1 MKKILSV
8 SLVVLLCFGLC
19 ACNNLTSENNQV
31 AQETVDPIQERKDML
46 DEAFIQC
53 CDADINFATLSSD
66 CSALTID
73 TNPEDNEY
81 YSSYEDEATAAIVA
95 TNSFLNLPAS
105 VTEKMSSTR
114 ALDGMQ
120 SQNCGDFTVSWTYHP
135 DNGLRVIYEVNFS

>member
-8 SLVVLLCFGLC
+8 LLVVLLCFGLC
-19 ACNNLTSENNQV
+19 ACNNSTSKNNQV
-31 AQETVDPIQERKDML
+31 VQETVDPIQERKDML
-46 DEAFIQC
+46 DEAFIKC

-66 CSALTID
+66 YSALTID
-73 TNPEDNEY
+73 TNPKDTG
-81 YSSYEDEATAAIVA
+81 YSYYEDEATAAIVA

>member
-1 MKKILSV
+1 MKKFLSV
-8 SLVVLLCFGLC
+8 MLVVLLCFGVC
-19 ACNNLTSENNQV
+19 ACNNTSQIEGASQGE
-31 AQETVDPIQERKDML
+31 ADPIQERKNML
-46 DEAFIQC
+46 DEAFIKC
-53 CDADINFATLSSD
+53 CDADINFATLTSD

-73 TNPEDNEY
+73 TNPDDNEY
-81 YSSYEDEATAAIVA
+81 YSRYEDEATAAIVA

>member
-8 SLVVLLCFGLC
+8 LLVVLLCFGLC
-19 ACNNLTSENNQV
+19 ACNNSTSNNNQV

-46 DEAFIQC
+46 DEAFIKC
-53 CDADINFATLSSD
+53 CDANINFATLSSD
-66 CSALTID
+66 YSALTID
-73 TNPEDNEY
+73 TNPEDIA
-81 YSSYEDEATAAIVA
+81 YSRYEDEATAAIVA

-105 VTEKMSSTR
+105 INEKMSSTR

>member
-8 SLVVLLCFGLC
+8 LLVVLLCFGLC
-19 ACNNLTSENNQV
+19 ACNNSTSKNNQV
-31 AQETVDPIQERKDML
+31 AQEKVDPIQERKDML
-46 DEAFIQC
+46 NEAFMKC
-53 CDADINFATLSSD
+53 CMADINFATLSSD
-66 CSALTID
+66 RSSLVID
-73 TNPEDNEY
+73 TNPEDKVWND
-81 YSSYEDEATAAIVA
+81 YEDKALEAIVL
-95 TNSFLNLPAS
+95 TNDFLNLPAS

>member
-8 SLVVLLCFGLC
+8 LLVVLLCFGLC
-19 ACNNLTSENNQV
+19 ACNNSTSKNNQV
-31 AQETVDPIQERKDML
+31 VQETVDPIQERKDML
-46 DEAFIQC
+46 DEAFIKC
-53 CDADINFATLSSD
+53 CDADINFATLASD
-66 CSALTID
+66 YSALTID
-73 TNPEDNEY
+73 TNPKDTG
-81 YSSYEDEATAAIVA
+81 YSYYEDEATAAIVA

>member
-8 SLVVLLCFGLC
+8 LLVVLLCFGLC
-19 ACNNLTSENNQV
+19 ACNNSTSKNNQV

-46 DEAFIQC
+46 DEAFIKC

-66 CSALTID
+66 YSALTID
-73 TNPEDNEY
+73 TNPKDTS
-81 YSSYEDEATAAIVA
+81 YSYYEDEATAAIVA